1 MFRAL
6 SSDLEIKGGLAGFAN
21 YLWVARKI
29 ILKGGG
35 PD

>member
-1 MFRAL
+1 MFRTL
-6 SSDLEIKGGLAGFAN
+6 SSDLEIKGSLFGFAD